1 MDFCEFE
8 ASYVYRV
15 DFQDTQGSYME
26 ISCLKTKQNLKKG
39 VRTAL
44 AEDPGLVPSTCIVTQ
59 NQLSLTPIRRSDG
72 IS

>member
-1 MDFCEFE
+1 MFTEL
-8 ASYVYRV
+8 
-15 DFQDTQGSYME
+15 
-26 ISCLKTKQNLKKG
+26 ISRTPRAVTWKYPVSKQNKTKQNLKKG